1 MMNIDY
7 NKDKIKNLK
16 GLLKEKKI
24 WISESEVK
32 NKLDKVI
39 KSQEI
44 FPLQQQR
51 ALLIKL
57 LCVYESKK
65 QKQVIILEELSKKK
79 HSVTLVLGVLA
90 EDWPGMSNSIIGI
103 IHHKAKNILFVKGI
117 TLEYETKRIGIVILA
132 FNITSNKEY
141 ERFIEEKRKLIA
153 TIREASVGTENK
165 YLLLEDETVK
175 FEIYNKIV
183 ARINRLYKGKDVSK
197 LIGENGEALKF
208 VSSRSREY
216 LEERKLKDLVNLVID
231 NYKFQEKVRN
241 SLADEVIK
249 IKNIE
254 TKYEKLTGITFV
266 CKKVLISIEDFL
278 KILNYIV
285 PEYIIKHHK
294 SFVTNDGILLYRI
307 EIVDRNGEALDS
319 SATKSIEKS
328 LKKLIETSYKKQ
340 FTQIKSVGGFEH
352 YARAIIPFLMLEFK
366 KTNITQ
372 VFINADK
379 KTNFS
384 IDIKLTIVSRRTK
397 KKKIFDLIAKLEK
410 FPGIEVNSA
419 IPPKIYANRVEV
431 DIIKLNIYLS
441 EFSSIKE
448 VFSNINDIL
457 KKIYGKIRD
466 FDQCFREIDI
476 KILNELLE
484 KTDYINPVLVRDI
497 FFNFDELYRIE
508 ISFNLLYEV
517 IKFCSDV
524 IEKSN
529 GKKDIGALY
538 KYKNLKHLGRTIFV
552 ISYIRQKH
560 LLGKI
565 VKKLKDF
572 DIYFTKVDRNQKTY
586 YIMIISKDNKIVDED
601 IIRNIKDYIKHIYK
615 KNEVR

>member
-1 MMNIDY
+1 MNIVY
-7 NKDKIKNLK
+7 NKDKIKSLEN
-16 GLLKEKKI
+16 LLKKKKI
-24 WISESEVK
+24 WISESEIK
-32 NKLDKVI
+32 NKLDKII
-39 KSQEI
+39 KSQKI
-44 FPLQQQR
+44 FSLEQQR
-51 ALLIKL
+51 ALFIKL

-65 QKQVIILEELSKKK
+65 QKQVIILEELSNQE

-103 IHHKAKNILFVKGI
+103 IHHEAQNILFIKGI
-117 TLEYETKRIGIVILA
+117 TVEYETKRIGIVILA

-141 ERFIEEKRKLIA
+141 ERFIEKKRKLIA
-153 TIREASVGTENK
+153 TIREASIGTENK
-165 YLLLEDETVK
+165 FLLLKDENVK

-183 ARINRLYKGKDVSK
+183 TKINRLYKDKDISK
-197 LIGENGEALKF
+197 LTGENGEALKF

-216 LEERKLKDLVNLVID
+216 LEERKLKDLANLVID
-231 NYKFQEKVRN
+231 NYKFQEKIKN
-241 SLADEVIK
+241 SLADEVIR

-254 TKYEKLTGITFV
+254 TKHEKLTGITFV
-266 CKKVLISIEDFL
+266 CKKILISIEDFL
-278 KILNYIV
+278 KTLNYII

-294 SFVTNDGILLYRI
+294 SFVTKDNILLYRI
-307 EIVDRNGEALDS
+307 EIVDRNGEALES
-319 SATKSIEKS
+319 SVTKSIEKS

-352 YARAIIPFLMLEFK
+352 YARAIIPFLMLELK

-372 VFINADK
+372 VFINANK
-379 KTNFS
+379 KTDFS

-397 KKKIFDLIAKLEK
+397 KKKTYNLIAKLEK

-419 IPPKIYANRVEV
+419 IPPKIYANHVV
-431 DIIKLNIYLS
+431 IDMLKLNVHLS
-441 EFSSIKE
+441 EFTSIKE

-457 KKIYGKIRD
+457 KKVYGKIRD

-508 ISFNLLYEV
+508 ISFDLLYEV
-517 IKFCSDV
+517 IKFCSEV

-529 GKKDIGALY
+529 EKRDIEVLY

-565 VKKLKDF
+565 IKKLKDF
-572 DIYFTKVDRNQKTY
+572 DIYFTKVDRDQRTY
-586 YIMIISKDNKIVDED
+586 YIMIICKDNKIIEESVIKE
-601 IIRNIKDYIKHIYK
+601 IKDYIRFIYK
-615 KNEVR
+615 KKGI

>member
-1 MMNIDY
+1 MNIVY
-7 NKDKIKNLK
+7 NKDKIKSLEN
-16 GLLKEKKI
+16 LLKKKKI
-24 WISESEVK
+24 WISESEIK
-32 NKLDKVI
+32 NKLDKII
-39 KSQEI
+39 KSQKI
-44 FPLQQQR
+44 FSLEQQR
-51 ALLIKL
+51 ALFIKL

-65 QKQVIILEELSKKK
+65 QKQVIILEELSNQE

-103 IHHKAKNILFVKGI
+103 IHHEAQNILFIKGI
-117 TLEYETKRIGIVILA
+117 TVEYETKRIGIVILA

-141 ERFIEEKRKLIA
+141 ERFIEKKRKLIA
-153 TIREASVGTENK
+153 TIREASIGTENK
-165 YLLLEDETVK
+165 FLLLKDENVK

-183 ARINRLYKGKDVSK
+183 TKINRLYKDKDISK
-197 LIGENGEALKF
+197 LTGENGEALKF

-216 LEERKLKDLVNLVID
+216 LEERKLKDLANLVID
-231 NYKFQEKVRN
+231 NYKFQEKIKN

-254 TKYEKLTGITFV
+254 TKHEKLTGITFV
-266 CKKVLISIEDFL
+266 CKKILISIEDFL
-278 KILNYIV
+278 KTLNYII

-294 SFVTNDGILLYRI
+294 SFVTKDNILLYRI
-307 EIVDRNGEALDS
+307 EIVDRNGEALES
-319 SATKSIEKS
+319 SVTKSIEKS

-352 YARAIIPFLMLEFK
+352 YARAIIPFLMLELK

-372 VFINADK
+372 VFINANK
-379 KTNFS
+379 KTDFS

-397 KKKIFDLIAKLEK
+397 KKKTYNLIAKLEK

-419 IPPKIYANRVEV
+419 IPPKIYANHVV
-431 DIIKLNIYLS
+431 IDMLKLNVHLS
-441 EFSSIKE
+441 EFTSIKE

-457 KKIYGKIRD
+457 KKVYGKIRD

-508 ISFNLLYEV
+508 ISFDLLYEV
-517 IKFCSDV
+517 IKFCSEV

-529 GKKDIGALY
+529 EKRDIEVLY

-565 VKKLKDF
+565 IKKLKDF
-572 DIYFTKVDRNQKTY
+572 DIYFTKVDRDQRTY
-586 YIMIISKDNKIVDED
+586 YIMIICKDNKIIEESVIKE
-601 IIRNIKDYIKHIYK
+601 IKDYIRFIYK
-615 KNEVR
+615 KKGI

>member
-1 MMNIDY
+1 MNIVY
-7 NKDKIKNLK
+7 NKDKIKNLEN
-16 GLLKEKKI
+16 LLKKKKI

-32 NKLDKVI
+32 NKLDKII
-39 KSQEI
+39 KSQKI
-44 FPLQQQR
+44 FPLEQQR
-51 ALLIKL
+51 ALFIKL

-65 QKQVIILEELSKKK
+65 QKQVITLEELSKKE

-103 IHHKAKNILFVKGI
+103 IHHEAQNILFMKGI
-117 TLEYETKRIGIVILA
+117 TVEYETKRIGIVILA

-141 ERFIEEKRKLIA
+141 ERFIEKKRKLIA
-153 TIREASVGTENK
+153 TIREASIGTENK
-165 YLLLEDETVK
+165 YLLLDDETVK

-183 ARINRLYKGKDVSK
+183 ANINRLYKGEDISK

-216 LEERKLKDLVNLVID
+216 LEERKLNDLANLVID
-231 NYKFQEKVRN
+231 NYKFQEKIKN

-254 TKYEKLTGITFV
+254 TKHEKLTGITFV
-266 CKKVLISIEDFL
+266 CKKFLISIEDFL
-278 KILNYIV
+278 KTLNYIV

-294 SFVTNDGILLYRI
+294 SFVTKDSILLYRI
-307 EIVDRNGEALDS
+307 EIVDRNGEALES
-319 SATKSIEKS
+319 NITKSIEKS
-328 LKKLIETSYKKQ
+328 LKKLIETFYKKQ

-352 YARAIIPFLMLEFK
+352 YARAIIPFLILELK

-372 VFINADK
+372 VFISADK
-379 KTNFS
+379 KTDFS

-397 KKKIFDLIAKLEK
+397 KKKIYDLIAKLEK

-419 IPPKIYANRVEV
+419 IPPKIYANHVV
-431 DIIKLNIYLS
+431 IDMLKLNVHLS
-441 EFSSIKE
+441 EFTSIKE

-457 KKIYGKIRD
+457 KKVYGKIRD

-508 ISFNLLYEV
+508 ISFDLLYEV

-529 GKKDIGALY
+529 KKRDIEVLY
-538 KYKNLKHLGRTIFV
+538 KYKNLKYLGRTIFV

-565 VKKLKDF
+565 IKKLKDF
-572 DIYFTKVDRNQKTY
+572 DIYFTKVDRDQRTY
-586 YIMIISKDNKIVDED
+586 YIMIICKDNKIIEESVIKE
-601 IIRNIKDYIKHIYK
+601 IKDYIRFIYK
-615 KNEVR
+615 KKGI

>member
-1 MMNIDY
+1 MNIDY
-7 NKDKIKNLK
+7 NKDKIKNLEN
-16 GLLKEKKI
+16 LLKKKKI
-24 WISESEVK
+24 WISESEIK
-32 NKLDKVI
+32 NKLDKII
-39 KSQEI
+39 KSQKI
-44 FPLQQQR
+44 FPLEQQR
-51 ALLIKL
+51 ALFIKL

-65 QKQVIILEELSKKK
+65 QKQVITLEELSKKE

-103 IHHKAKNILFVKGI
+103 IHHEAQNILFIKGI
-117 TLEYETKRIGIVILA
+117 TVEYETKRIGIVILA

-141 ERFIEEKRKLIA
+141 ERFIEKKRKLIA
-153 TIREASVGTENK
+153 TIREASIGTENK
-165 YLLLEDETVK
+165 FLLLKDETVK

-183 ARINRLYKGKDVSK
+183 TKINRLYKDKDISK

-231 NYKFQEKVRN
+231 NYKFQEKIKN

-254 TKYEKLTGITFV
+254 TKHEKLTGITFV
-266 CKKVLISIEDFL
+266 CKKILISIEDFL
-278 KILNYIV
+278 KTLNYIV
-285 PEYIIKHHK
+285 PEHIIKHHK
-294 SFVTNDGILLYRI
+294 SFVTKDGILLYRI
-307 EIVDRNGEALDS
+307 EIVDRNGEALES
-319 SATKSIEKS
+319 SVTKSIEKS
-328 LKKLIETSYKKQ
+328 LKKLIETFYKKQ

-352 YARAIIPFLMLEFK
+352 YARAIIPFLILELK

-372 VFINADK
+372 VFISADK
-379 KTNFS
+379 KTDFS

-397 KKKIFDLIAKLEK
+397 KKKTYNLIAKLER

-419 IPPKIYANRVEV
+419 IPPKIYANHVV
-431 DIIKLNIYLS
+431 IDMLKLNVHLS
-441 EFSSIKE
+441 EFTSIKE

-508 ISFNLLYEV
+508 ISFDLLYEV
-517 IKFCSDV
+517 IKFCSEV

-529 GKKDIGALY
+529 EKRDIEVLY
-538 KYKNLKHLGRTIFV
+538 KYKNLKYLNRTIFI

-565 VKKLKDF
+565 VNKLKDF
-572 DIYFTKVDRNQKTY
+572 DIYFTKVDRDQRTY
-586 YIMIISKDNKIVDED
+586 YIMIICKDNKIIEESVIKE
-601 IIRNIKDYIKHIYK
+601 IKDYIRFVYK
-615 KNEVR
+615 KKGI